1 MARTA
6 ARSGQKVRKTRGAT
20 QPPGRYE
27 LLKATRAKILAARVF
42 KQAKAIAKA
51 KNARSP
57 RKVRTAKEV
66 KKVKKERSPR
76 KVRTAKEIKKE
87 RSPRQATS
95 DEDSD
100 NDIAPVTADSDND
113 IAPVTAEK
121 HLKKNK
127 NKFNLE
133 TCDTRRN

>member
-27 LLKATRAKILAARVF
+27 LLKAARAKILAARVF
-42 KQAKAIAKA
+42 KQAKAIAKD
-51 KNARSP
+51 KNAH
-57 RKVRTAKEV
+57 
-66 KKVKKERSPR
+66 SPR

-87 RSPRQATS
+87 CSPRQATS
-95 DEDSD
+95 DEDSY

-121 HLKKNK
+121 H
-127 NKFNLE
+127 
-133 TCDTRRN
+133 